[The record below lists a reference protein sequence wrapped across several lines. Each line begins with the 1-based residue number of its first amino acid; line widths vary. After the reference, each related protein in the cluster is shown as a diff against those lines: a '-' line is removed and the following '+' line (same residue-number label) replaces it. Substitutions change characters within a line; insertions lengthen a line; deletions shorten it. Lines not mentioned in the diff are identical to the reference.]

1 MTHNQIEYWKLEETK
16 RSNRTN
22 EAENKRHNVATEG
35 ETYRHNYATE
45 TEANRHNLTTEL
57 IDMNKFYE
65 QARSNRANE
74 ALTHER
80 NTIESGK
87 LAETIRSNKANE
99 SIKKSQLAE
108 TERHNQTTEKLGWYD
123 TTLGSGTSIINTR
136 VRDNNNNSAKGR
148 AISTATATIAGQKA
162 LTTAAKASKKK
173 VPKIPFITT
182 FSNLLEM
189 NKIRPNGEKGDIAL

>member
-35 ETYRHNYATE
+35 ESYRHNYATE
-45 TEANRHNLTTEL
+45 TETNRHNMTTEL

-74 ALTHER
+74 ALAHER

-87 LAETIRSNKANE
+87 LSELIRSNKANE
-99 SIKKSQLAE
+99 YIKTTQLAE
-108 TERHNQTTEKLGWYD
+108 NERHNRVTENLGWYG
-123 TTLGSGTSIINTR
+123 TTMSSGTSIINTR
-136 VRDNNNNSAKGR
+136 TKDLGSRKG
-148 AISTATATIAGQKA
+148 IGTATATSTSTIAGQKA
-162 LTTAAKASKKK
+162 LTTAARAGKKG
-173 VPKIPFITT
+173 INFPFIMT
-182 FSNLLEM
+182 FKDILEM
-189 NKIRPNGEKGDIAL
+189 NKITPSKKGDIAL